1 MLLALDTSSP
11 FGSVALHDERGER
24 DGRGDREKI
33 AAVAT
38 LADGWQ
44 HGRLLV
50 AAARDL
56 LRQNKIE
63 LAEITTV
70 AVGGGPG
77 SYTGTRIGVMAAKTL
92 AWSLQ
97 KKLVVVSS
105 LAALTLAATR
115 SANLDAAH
123 LDDKRLDGAR
133 LDDNRL
139 DGAAKIVALQTARAD
154 ELYCGFYAIAP
165 DGMPRAREKDV
176 ALSPATVAP
185 MLDENTVVVGGGWEK
200 TPDIFA
206 PPIERGVKFFPYSGE
221 PPLAAAVAE
230 IAARGGG
237 EVVEPLS
244 FAPRYLRRDESPCR
258 FEKSELRVES

>member
-1 MLLALDTSSP
+1 MFLALDTSSP
-11 FGSVALHDERGER
+11 FGSVALRGERDDRDGR

-56 LRQNKIE
+56 LRQNKID
-63 LAEITTV
+63 LTEITAV

-105 LAALTLAATR
+105 LAALALAATR
-115 SANLDAAH
+115 SANLDGA
-123 LDDKRLDGAR
+123 RLDGA
-133 LDDNRL
+133 RL
-139 DGAAKIVALQTARAD
+139 DGAAKIVVLQTARAD

-165 DGMPRAREKDV
+165 DGTPRAREKDV

-200 TPDIFA
+200 TPAIFA
-206 PPIERGVKFFPYSGE
+206 PPLERGVKFFPYSGE

-237 EVVEPLS
+237 EIAEPLS

-258 FEKSELRVES
+258 FERAELRV